1 MTIVD
6 GGPVATHAQAFADEI
21 NRRFGFTHIMTYP
34 SHEPDLQHA
43 LDCFST
49 PAKMLELANW
59 CTRDDV
65 IDHFGIDY
73 VIHDV
78 YKQSNAG
85 EIYNRE
91 IARYW
96 RTMADRGGITQ
107 NHHDHVHISFN
118 KTGSATPFGGTSDT
132 PATSTVSKIQVVQ
145 EDDDMRSIIWQEPG
159 GPNKDGLYE
168 CMGPFI
174 RWIQNGDDFWALV
187 NSGGVAMDAKGN
199 AVIVHAPAKAFYA
212 KSLVGPKPYPD
223 YSGAIAFSK

>member
-1 MTIVD
+1 MTITVD
-6 GGPVATHAQAFADEI
+6 GGPVAPHVQAFADEI
-21 NRRFGFTHIMTYP
+21 NRRFGFTHIMTYKT
-34 SHEPDLQHA
+34 HEPDQQHA
-43 LDCFST
+43 LDNFQT

-107 NHHDHVHISFN
+107 NHHDHVHVSFE
-118 KTGSATPFGGTSDT
+118 KTGSTKPFDGTSDT
-132 PATSTVSKIQVVQ
+132 PATSTVPKNPIQ
-145 EDDDMRSIIWQEPG
+145 EDDMRAIIWQEPG
-159 GPNKDGLYE
+159 GSGKDGLYE
-168 CMGPFI
+168 VMGPLM
-174 RWIQNGDDFWALV
+174 RWIQNSDDFWALV
-187 NSGGVAMDAKGN
+187 NSGGVQMDSKNN

-212 KSLVGPKPYPD
+212 KSLIGPLPYKD
-223 YSGAIAFSK
+223 YPGSLASTR